1 MLFGML
7 LSVLHG
13 PADQDLV
20 RRVQQGDSEAFGQL
34 VLRYQDRIYTV
45 CLRQLGDRALA
56 EEVAQDVFLS
66 AFRAMGNFR
75 GEAKVSTWLFRIAI
89 NQCKNQK
96 LYHRR
101 RARGRHEPLEGR
113 PDPDRPAREFAHPG
127 RAPDAGVHKSEAERL
142 VAEAL
147 EELEPDYRSIIV
159 LRDVEDMAYDDIA
172 DALGIAKGT
181 VKSRLHRAR
190 SQLARILSRNLKP
203 EDVL

>member
-1 MLFGML
+1 ML
-7 LSVLHG
+7 LGVLTG
-13 PADQDLV
+13 PTDQELV
-20 RRVQQGDSEAFGQL
+20 RRVQQGDSAAFGEL
-34 VLRYQDRIYTV
+34 VTRYQDRIYTV
-45 CLRQLGDRALA
+45 CLRQLGDRTLA

-75 GEAKVSTWLFRIAI
+75 GDAKLSTWLFRIAI

-101 RARGRHEPLEGR
+101 RARGRHEPLEGE
-113 PDPDRPAREFAHPG
+113 PHPDRPVREFAHPDRG
-127 RAPDAGVHKSEAERL
+127 PDAGVHRTEAERL

-147 EELEPDYRSIIV
+147 EELEPDYRAIVV
-159 LRDVEDMAYDDIA
+159 LRDVEDLAYDEIA

-190 SQLARILSRNLKP
+190 AQLAKLLSRNLKR
-203 EDVL
+203 EDIL